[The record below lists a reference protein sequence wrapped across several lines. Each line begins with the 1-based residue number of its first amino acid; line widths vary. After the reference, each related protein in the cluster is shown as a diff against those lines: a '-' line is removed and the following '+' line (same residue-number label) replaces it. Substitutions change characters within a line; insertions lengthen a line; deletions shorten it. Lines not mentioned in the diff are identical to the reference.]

1 MDMRW
6 TAAEV
11 EIARMWPSG
20 EKAIP
25 CTAANAHV
33 ISIPTANESGSRNR
47 VHNWKLMSTGP
58 IMSLILK

>member
-11 EIARMWPSG
+11 EIARIWPSG
-20 EKAIP
+20 EKARP

-33 ISIPTANESGSRNR
+33 TSIPATNESGSRNR
-47 VHNWKLMSTGP
+47 VHKWKLVSTGS
-58 IMSLILK
+58 IISLILK